1 VGIKD
6 SHEYSNKIEITT
18 HIPTLTN
25 NSKEHNYDEP
35 NIFFYKYLGIKY
47 PLIISREHYSWE

>member
-47 PLIISREHYSWE
+47 PLIIFMEHYS